1 MKLEID
7 LSPLPKASVH
17 LHLITNLLQSVSG
30 LLLLLFLICFFP
42 IKNYLRT
49 QGSNRGKP
57 FI

>member
-1 MKLEID
+1 MYH

-17 LHLITNLLQSVSG
+17 LHLITNLLQSVSVIVVVVI
-30 LLLLLFLICFFP
+30 FLICFFP